1 MSDTQESSQAQET
14 TPQDNAT
21 QQAIGNMAE
30 AQAAVNEQAQP
41 SANEPASV
49 DQLPEWAQK
58 EIRTARDEAA
68 KYRTKAKSAAETAA
82 EEAQAKAQAER
93 DALIQSIGKQLGLV
107 EEETTDSEA
116 LIKAAVEREQAA
128 AKQRDELQ
136 EQLNTYRRNDAVRTA
151 VSKVDGRVDTDLLSA
166 VLNSDNAYTQLD
178 VDADDFD
185 AQVAQI
191 VTQKL
196 ESHPSLIQAI
206 HKASGVDTSNT
217 NRGNQAITMADLQQ
231 MTSKEIYEAQKA
243 GKLDHLYTN

>member
-1 MSDTQESSQAQET
+1 MEDTTAEVNSQAQET
-14 TPQDNAT
+14 NPQDNAT
-21 QQAIGNMAE
+21 QPPVQ
-30 AQAAVNEQAQP
+30 
-41 SANEPASV
+41 EPATTPEPQQATSV

-58 EIRTARDEAA
+58 EIRTAREEAA
-68 KYRTKAKSAAETAA
+68 KYRTKAKTAAETAA

-93 DALIQSIGKQLGLV
+93 DALIQSIGKTLGLV

-151 VSKVDGRVDTDLLSA
+151 VSKVDGQVDTDLLSA
-166 VLNSDNAYTQLD
+166 VLNSDNAFTQLD
-178 VDADDFD
+178 VNADDFD

-191 VTQKL
+191 VTNKI
-196 ESHPSLIQAI
+196 ESHPSLVQAT

-217 NRGNQAITMADLQQ
+217 QRGAARQLTREDLKL
-231 MTSKEIYEAQKA
+231 MTATEINKA
-243 GKLDHLYTN
+243 VREGRVANLMKN

>member
-21 QQAIGNMAE
+21 QPPVQ
-30 AQAAVNEQAQP
+30 
-41 SANEPASV
+41 EPANTPEPQQATSV

-58 EIRTARDEAA
+58 EIRTAREEAA

-128 AKQRDELQ
+128 AKERDQ
-136 EQLNTYRRNDAVRTA
+136 MRDTLNQYRRNDAMRSA
-151 VSKVDGRVDTDLLSA
+151 VEKVDGNVDTTLLNA
-166 VLNSDNAYTQLD
+166 LLNSDNAFNQLD
-178 VDADDFD
+178 VNADDFD

-191 VTQKL
+191 VTSKI

-217 NRGNQAITMADLQQ
+217 TRGAEKPLTREDLKN
-231 MTSKEIYEAQKA
+231 MSAHEINEAVKS
-243 GKLDHLYTN
+243 GKLSHLMNN